1 MTDGAYAAELRE
13 YSLDVLGDSLGMKRW
28 RGPEQLR
35 AASFSTARDYA
46 GRFLLELLQN
56 GHDAHPRQ
64 RHDGRVHVLLDEDD
78 GEFGTLLVG
87 NGGTPFTWARVES
100 VCNLAIS
107 EKVIGEGI
115 GNKGVGFRSVLQ
127 ITDAPEIYSARS
139 EGPSPAVLDGYCFRF
154 ALEEELAALLGDREA
169 ARRAVKKLPPFQ
181 IPYPVTEVPEACAQL
196 AEAGSV
202 TVVRLPLRHRAA
214 LDEVRR
220 RMQELASAKAPV
232 MLFLDRLSSLVLER
246 RVAGAVETVS
256 ELTRVERSLEPA
268 APSSVV
274 GTAALAVSL
283 AEVDLGP
290 AGRFVIARHTVDDE
304 RLRSIVEEAVEEGR
318 LDESWREWAEPAVVE
333 VALPVAA
340 ARPRRGQTF
349 TFLPLGEEVLAP
361 FPGHLNAPFYTKMDR
376 TDLDHEHPLNR
387 LLFEVAAE
395 TCLAASEQLRGLPG
409 PRMRQMAVDL
419 VSWEST
425 GPTAR
430 LLPAAAR
437 RVHDRD
443 LSEVAIVP
451 AVRIDGAPQEAS
463 WTTPRSATLW
473 PEDELALL
481 TAEKAHATGIAVV
494 DPEVG
499 AERVRRLAA
508 MCRALK
514 YPLDPPR
521 SVLADLVERI
531 VATMPLPGVGESV
544 RDWDAMYADLATL
557 FEYDGEVL
565 RGRMI
570 LLAEDGTLRRANGG
584 GDNGKPGQRE
594 KRRQAFFQPGY
605 GARGDDGALVV
616 PAVLGKRLFCLH
628 PDLSWAENDDG
639 GRRQRVQFFLQ
650 SAGLV
655 RPFDAKGLLEHVR
668 LALADSADQKLR
680 LQALRF
686 VFRLWRSRQ
695 FAGELALSSV
705 GLYVPSAD
713 GALIRASGAAF
724 GAGWTGTTGD
734 DLATVV
740 ADGRELSSALRWI
753 AKRLIA
759 PPDTLVKRGETLDEW
774 RDFLT
779 AVGVTDG
786 LIPVVTEGARRRA
799 NGGALTTANLLRMAN
814 LPKGVDEQWE
824 QHLERRWSS
833 ASYPQTPYNGGHAY
847 RLPGQE
853 VVGRLGEAARWAY
866 ARLVLRGLATWTP
879 EHFRT
884 VWTSESSRKTDREY
898 VRTPLEAFV
907 HRQPWL
913 PVRGAD
919 RAVRWVRPAEAWYCP
934 PGLEEEPAFAPTV
947 DRRLRQLLE
956 PKPVR
961 DRLGEAGL
969 PSWGEPED
977 CARLVAALGRFLEDG
992 AVRGD
997 DWPLAQRANER
1008 AWNELVA
1015 QPDPELPEDGVLLA
1029 EVGDRMVAVAL
1040 ADLVDDSAV
1049 LYVTGDRD
1057 SLAARLIREMEQPL
1071 LVLPGIARQVCDL
1084 LEKICPGAV
1093 RAVDSLEFAATVDG
1107 ELVDPAVM
1115 GEPLVDE
1122 FPWLPLA
1129 VAALADHD
1137 PHAPRPSDAALT
1149 ELTGALREVRLHRYT
1164 DWEVTLDEEPVT
1176 VPDRLDGVL
1185 PLPDAKHPLLL
1196 TREGDRG
1203 WREVARF
1210 AVAMA
1215 DLLGHRSFGDRVQ
1228 LAALK
1233 LGDAHA
1239 DLRAP
1244 AQEELARALGLSIHQ
1259 LEQTGRRIDGAVG
1272 GVLQRGYPLL
1282 VHLLGRPKA
1291 DELTEPTP
1299 RDTQDLTTALR
1310 SCASELPVTAEQFVD
1325 EARAARSTDELRAA
1339 LGIDFGALNHT
1350 LAALAPRYRPISH
1363 GEAHEEALRAFVD
1376 LHRKELL
1383 NRLRW
1388 SALGEFDARR
1398 PLADWPELRTLDWI
1412 TAPSVWALTVDV
1424 ADTGLLR
1431 AQVEEALVARL
1442 GGPVPDEGHPL
1453 PPIDHVRGR
1462 NKSVIAGKAE
1472 DLAALVTAS
1481 GRTLPDALSAL
1492 DPGEEVTARLETAG
1506 ALDFRLLGP
1515 DDVVAWLAALGQWP
1529 GDLPCTADLDR
1540 HGLTPEDLNEVR
1552 NEANRARAARERA
1565 RRLISV
1571 GSRELDVHSGDFT
1584 ELTAVLRE
1592 NLDARP
1598 ELVGGRHHFA
1608 QLTPVAPR
1616 SGGSGARHRPGG
1628 GRGRADSGLSQAQR
1642 TAIGYAGEWYAYQWL
1657 CRQYPGTDES
1667 SWVSTNRRGAFPGTP
1682 GDDGLGF
1689 DFRVGSGKQPLM
1701 FEVKATQG
1709 QGGQIELG
1717 ESEVR
1722 AAQQHA
1728 SHDRW
1733 RLLVITSV
1741 LDSEELQVY
1750 MLPNPFGAR
1759 GRGYYREEGGALRF
1773 TYHL

>member
-13 YSLDVLGDSLGMKRW
+13 YSLEVLGDSLGMKRW

-127 ITDAPEIYSARS
+127 ITDAPEIYSSRS
-139 EGPSPAVLDGYCFRF
+139 EGTGPAVLDGYCFRF

-181 IPYPVTEVPEACAQL
+181 IPYPVAEAPEACAQL

-202 TVVRLPLRHRAA
+202 TVVRLPLRNRAA

-256 ELTRVERSLEPA
+256 ELTRVERSLKPA

-290 AGRFVIARHTVDDE
+290 AGSFVIARHTVDDE
-304 RLRSIVEEAVEEGR
+304 RLRSTVEEAVKEGR

-376 TDLDHEHPLNR
+376 TDLDHEHSLNR

-395 TCLAASEQLRGLPG
+395 TCLAASEQLRRLPG

-437 RVHDRD
+437 RVHGRD

-451 AVRIDGAPQEAS
+451 AVRIEGAPQEAG

-473 PEDELALL
+473 PESELALL
-481 TAEKAHATGIAVV
+481 TPEKAHATGIAVV

-499 AERVRRLAA
+499 TERLRRLAA
-508 MCRALK
+508 MCRALR

-531 VATMPLPGVGESV
+531 VATMPLPRAGESV
-544 RDWDAMYADLATL
+544 RDWEALYADLATL

-565 RGRMI
+565 RGRKI

-584 GDNGKPGQRE
+584 GDNDKPGQRV
-594 KRRQAFFQPGY
+594 KRRQAFFQPGNV
-605 GARGDDGALVV
+605 ARADEGTLAV

-628 PDLSWAENDDG
+628 ADLSWAENDDG
-639 GRRQRVQFFLQ
+639 GRRQRVRFFLQ

-668 LALADSADQKLR
+668 QALAESVDQKLR

-686 VFRLWRSRQ
+686 AFRLWRSRQ

-724 GAGWTGTTGD
+724 GTGWTGTTGD

-740 ADGRELSSALRWI
+740 ADGRELSSALRRI
-753 AKRLIA
+753 AKCLVAA
-759 PPDTLVKRGETLDEW
+759 PDVLVKRGETLDEW

-814 LPKGVDEQWE
+814 VPKGVDEQWE

-833 ASYPQTPYNGGHAY
+833 AWYPQTPYNGGHAY

-853 VVGRLGEAARWAY
+853 VVGRLGEAARLAY

-879 EHFRT
+879 ERFRT
-884 VWTSESSRKTDREY
+884 VWTSESSRKTNHEY

-934 PGLEEEPAFAPTV
+934 PGAEEEPAFAPTV
-947 DRRLRQLLE
+947 DRRLRHLLE
-956 PKPVR
+956 PKQVR

-969 PSWGEPED
+969 PTWGEPED
-977 CARLVAALGRFLEDG
+977 SARLVAALGRFLEDG

-1029 EVGDRMVAVAL
+1029 EAGDRMVAVPL
-1040 ADLVDDSAV
+1040 ANLVDDSAV

-1057 SLAARLIREMEQPL
+1057 NLAARLIREMEQPL

-1084 LEKICPGAV
+1084 LEKTCPGAV

-1115 GEPLVDE
+1115 GEPLADE
-1122 FPWLPLA
+1122 FPWLTLA

-1137 PHAPRPSDAALT
+1137 PHAPRPSDTALA
-1149 ELTGALREVRLHRYT
+1149 ELTAALREVRLHRYT
-1164 DWEVTLDEEPVT
+1164 DWEVTLDEEPVS

-1196 TREGDRG
+1196 TRESDRS

-1215 DLLGHRSFGDRVQ
+1215 DLLGYRSFGDRLQ

-1244 AQEELARALGLSIHQ
+1244 AQEELARALGLSAHQ
-1259 LEQTGRRIDGAVG
+1259 LEQTSRRIDGAVS

-1299 RDTQDLTTALR
+1299 RDTQDLTAALR

-1350 LAALAPRYRPISH
+1350 LAALAPRYQPISH

-1412 TAPSVWALTVDV
+1412 TAPSAWALAVDV
-1424 ADTGLLR
+1424 VNTGLLR
-1431 AQVEEALVARL
+1431 AQVEDALVVRL
-1442 GGPVPDEGHPL
+1442 GGPVPEEGDPL
-1453 PPIDHVRGR
+1453 PPIDHARGR

-1472 DLAALVTAS
+1472 DLVALVTAS

-1492 DPGEEVTARLETAG
+1492 DPGEEVTARLEAAG

-1529 GDLPCTADLDR
+1529 GDLPRTADLDR
-1540 HGLTPEDLNEVR
+1540 HGLTPEDLDEVR

-1592 NLDARP
+1592 ALEARP

-1642 TAIGYAGEWYAYQWL
+1642 TAIGYAGEWYAYHWL

-1741 LDSEELQVY
+1741 LDSEGLQVH